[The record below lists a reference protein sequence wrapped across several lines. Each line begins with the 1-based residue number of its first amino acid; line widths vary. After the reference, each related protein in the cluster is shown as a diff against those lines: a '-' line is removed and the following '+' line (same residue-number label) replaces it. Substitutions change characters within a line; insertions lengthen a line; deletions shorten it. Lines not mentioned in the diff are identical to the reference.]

1 MSLGPQRGV
10 ALIVCW
16 LLLFVYLY
24 EWFGS
29 RILQSIDC
37 IYNRLPTGCKLF
49 LPYVAG
55 YPSGLWDRVS
65 NCHSMK
71 S

>member
-24 EWFGS
+24 NNNNKGEGPVIRLLGS
-29 RILQSIDC
+29 
-37 IYNRLPTGCKLF
+37 P
-49 LPYVAG
+49 
-55 YPSGLWDRVS
+55 
-65 NCHSMK
+65 
-71 S
+71 